1 MSDTKGLMSS
11 LRPKLRPSLEIPYH
25 DSHKIERVV
34 YAEAKGEGVEG
45 RNAVRGV
52 ILNRL
57 ASDRFPN
64 TVDEVLSA
72 EEFEPVR
79 KYGGVFKIPAPQ
91 EELEKQY
98 AEFADYVQLGEDAV
112 DGRTFF
118 QNTETTKKR
127 GTSFNGPDPV
137 KIGKHTFYRGY
148 RNQEPVYDTAGSHNV
163 KITYPDTDTLEYALG
178 GIATATR
185 GITTKEGREMAQKK
199 FQLDD
204 KKADL
209 DGNNE
214 VSAYERARGE
224 AIQKN
229 LQDAPEDEVMSGD
242 KRETVQMYH
251 GGMSC
256 GCGNEEECG
265 CGGMDGIMGYD
276 EVSGNPIPLGAT
288 PENVRDDIDANIS
301 TDEFVL
307 PAHVVKWHGIKHI
320 MSMYDE
326 AEMGFMGMKM
336 SGLIQH
342 AEEAPVEEE
351 VVDEPEEDVDV
362 EIAAVEV
369 DDKMDDTEDTEKV
382 LPQTSSLPG
391 MVKKQK
397 IAFLY

>member
-1 MSDTKGLMSS
+1 MASISKVKGVKTRNGKPVWVDELNYGEEYSEKTESYDYGDGYLVTPTINPETGDRYDM
-11 LRPKLRPSLEIPYH
+11 PSLMDYYKENGPY
-25 DSHKIERVV
+25 DP
-34 YAEAKGEGVEG
+34 YTGEK
-45 RNAVRGV
+45 
-52 ILNRL
+52 L
-57 ASDRFPN
+57 
-64 TVDEVLSA
+64 
-72 EEFEPVR
+72 PV
-79 KYGGVFKIPAPQ
+79 FDTI
-91 EELEKQY
+91 
-98 AEFADYVQLGEDAV
+98 EDADEYSKWRSDNLMNFDLSEQEFYTGDSGYYFKQ
-112 DGRTFF
+112 DGSE
-118 QNTETTKKR
+118 ETWDDKKQ
-127 GTSFNGPDPV
+127 DV
-137 KIGKHTFYRGY
+137 I
-148 RNQEPVYDTAGSHNV
+148 
-163 KITYPDTDTLEYALG
+163 DTLANARDNVYGFFGIPLDDDEEEPEMALG

-276 EVSGNPIPLGAT
+276 EVSGNPIPLGST
-288 PENVRDDIDANIS
+288 PENVRDDIDAKIS

-326 AEMGFMGMKM
+326 AEMGLMGMKM

>member
-1 MSDTKGLMSS
+1 MSDTNGLMSS
-11 LRPKLRPSLEIPYH
+11 LRPKERPSLDIPFH

-34 YAEAKGEGVEG
+34 WAEARGEGVEG

-79 KYGGVFKIPAPQ
+79 RYGSIFKIPAPQ
-91 EELEKQY
+91 EELEMQY

-118 QNTETTKKR
+118 QNTETTKSR
-127 GTSFNGPDPV
+127 GSSFDGPDPLQ
-137 KIGKHTFYRGY
+137 IGKHTFYRGY
-148 RNQEPVYDTAGSHNV
+148 GGQEPVSDTVGSHDV
-163 KITYPDTDTLEYALG
+163 SITYPENVDTTEYSLG

-185 GITTKEGREMAQKK
+185 GITTQEGRDMAQKK

-209 DGNNE
+209 DGDNQ
-214 VSAYERARGE
+214 VSAYERARGV
-224 AIQKN
+224 AIQQN
-229 LQDAPEDEVMSGD
+229 LQDAPSEGD
-242 KRETVQMYH
+242 KREALQMYH
-251 GGMSC
+251 GGMPC
-256 GCGNEEECG
+256 GCGAEEECT
-265 CGGMDGIMGYD
+265 CGGMDGLMGYD
-276 EVSGNPIPLGAT
+276 EVSGNPIPLGSN
-288 PENVRDDIDANIS
+288 PENVRDDIDAKIS

-326 AEMGFMGMKM
+326 AEMGLMTMKM
-336 SGLIQH
+336 DGLIQH

-351 VVDEPEEDVDV
+351 IIDDPEEDVDTEV
-362 EIAAVEV
+362 AAVEV
-369 DDKMDDTEDTEKV
+369 DDKMDETEDTKKL
-382 LPQTSSLPG
+382 LPKTSALPG